1 MEKSFWTSADIKQF
15 FKMDQRGKSINS
27 LYNAESK
34 DEIPKAQRIQ
44 RGKVSVR
51 QWAIQDIPSIGS
63 KFGFLPKN
71 KQPKVICKYIQKG
84 GVLKTTSTFNE
95 ARVFAL
101 NGLKTLV
108 IGLDF
113 ECSITD
119 IISPRSDIQ
128 TLEDDHSY
136 SGLYHLF
143 YENASIE
150 EVVQKTSL
158 PTLDI
163 IPETHDLV
171 RLEKNLSSEKRREY
185 LFRDKLIPKLKN
197 YDIIIFD
204 NGPSWNYLIENAL
217 TASNIVICPLGC
229 NLLSYNAS
237 ATNFNSIIEF
247 QKDMK
252 LNDQDI
258 IMYATLLDRSSLAQ
272 QIYAQYLSSF
282 SKYIIPIP
290 IRTSVKGQEA
300 ILEGKSMMEY
310 MPKSGLAQDYYELV
324 LEVWN
329 KITKGDVV
337 KTVRKSNSNAN
348 IKEEAMEA

>member
-1 MEKSFWTSADIKQF
+1 MEKSYWTSADIKQF
-15 FKMDQRGKSINS
+15 FRMDQRGKSINS

-34 DEIPKAQRIQ
+34 NEIPKAERIQ

-51 QWAIQDIPSIGS
+51 QWAIEDIPFIGS

-71 KQPKVICKYIQKG
+71 KKQKVICKYIQKG

-119 IISPRSDIQ
+119 IVSPRNDIQ
-128 TLEDDHSY
+128 TLEDDQSY
-136 SGLYHLF
+136 SGLYHFF
-143 YENASIE
+143 YENASID

-171 RLEKNLSSEKRREY
+171 RLEKNLSTEKRREY
-185 LFRDKLIPKLKN
+185 LFRDKLIPLLKN

-217 TASNIVICPLGC
+217 TASNTVICPLGC

-237 ATNFNSIIEF
+237 ETNFNSIIEF
-247 QKDMK
+247 QEDMK
-252 LNDQDI
+252 LKDQDI
-258 IMYATLLDRSSLAQ
+258 VMYATLLDRSSLAQ

-300 ILEGKSMMEY
+300 ILDGKSMMEF
-310 MPKSGLAQDYYELV
+310 MPKSGLAQDYYELI
-324 LEVWN
+324 LEVWSR
-329 KITKGDVV
+329 ITKGEVV
-337 KTVRKSNSNAN
+337 KPSRKTSSHSSM
-348 IKEEAMEA
+348 KEEAVEA